1 MTPVEKLIPDG
12 VMGSPVFEQALIHRS
27 KGKRNNER
35 LEFLGDAVLNLVIA
49 DALYHALPDEKE
61 GILRR
66 LRASLVNKD
75 SLAEL
80 GTKLD
85 LGSLIKLGPGELK
98 SGGFRRDSILADAME
113 AIIGAVYELSGY
125 DVARDYILT
134 VYREKLDN
142 LPDLGEL
149 KDPKSRLQEY
159 LQARGKELPVYE
171 LVSVTGEAHDQ
182 YFKVKCVV
190 RDLDMTAQGEGVSRK
205 KAEQESAEQL
215 LGQLA

>member
-1 MTPVEKLIPDG
+1 MTPVEKLIPEG
-12 VMGSPVFEQALIHRS
+12 VMDSPVFEQALIHRS

-61 GILRR
+61 GILSR

-75 SLAEL
+75 TLAEL
-80 GTKLD
+80 GGMLD

-113 AIIGAVYELSGY
+113 AIIGAVYELRGY
-125 DVARDYILT
+125 EVARDYILT

-159 LQARGKELPVYE
+159 LQARGKDLPVYE
-171 LVSVTGEAHDQ
+171 LISVTGEAHDQ

-190 RDLDMTAQGEGVSRK
+190 EALDISAQGEGASRK
-205 KAEQESAEQL
+205 KAEQESAEKL

>member
-1 MTPVEKLIPDG
+1 MTPVEKLIPEG
-12 VMGSPVFEQALIHRS
+12 VMDSPVFERALIHRS

-49 DALYHALPDEKE
+49 DALYHKLPDERE
-61 GILRR
+61 GILSR
-66 LRASLVNKD
+66 LRASLVNKE

-80 GTKLD
+80 GGELD

-113 AIIGAVYELSGY
+113 AIIGAVYELKGFEAARHYIHQVY
-125 DVARDYILT
+125 DD
-134 VYREKLDN
+134 KLAN

-159 LQARGKELPVYE
+159 LQAKGKALPIYE

-182 YFKVKCVV
+182 YFSVECLVE
-190 RDLDMTAQGEGVSRK
+190 DLGLSAIGEGGSRK
-205 KAEQESAEQL
+205 KAEQEAAAQL
-215 LGQLA
+215 LMQI